1 MSELTLKIEGMSCKH
16 CVMNL
21 KKALD
26 STDGVTSSAVAI
38 GNASVVIDDSRTNRD
53 KVVAVVENAG
63 YKVVG

>member
-1 MSELTLKIEGMSCKH
+1 
-16 CVMNL
+16 MNL